1 MGEVPYPLDIEK
13 VLKCPIPSECFM
25 FKSAMAPFCLTF
37 ELVGGGKFTFI
48 YKNGD
53 DLRQDQLI
61 LGFFVLMDKLLKQVN
76 LDYRL
81 TPYQAL
87 ACSKSDGFVEYVPS
101 TKTFQSVVLKDYL
114 QELIKKHPETAMENY
129 IFSTSGYCA
138 ITYFFMIGDRHL

>member
-1 MGEVPYPLDIEK
+1 
-13 VLKCPIPSECFM
+13 
-25 FKSAMAPFCLTF
+25 
-37 ELVGGGKFTFI
+37 VGGGKFGFI

-76 LDYRL
+76 QDYKL

-87 ACSKSDGFVEYVPS
+87 ACSKSDGFVEFVPN
-101 TKTFQSVVLKDYL
+101 TKTFQSVVLKNYL

-129 IFSTSGYCA
+129 IFSTAGYCA
-138 ITYFFMIGDRHL
+138 ITYFFLIGDRHL